1 MQRVADL
8 EVAFNSVDKKVSGER
23 NKSSAFAAIKIKAKR
38 VFIAYYMR
46 LAREDMRKTHAN
58 RFTFSRKRCIIQ
70 WNKSV
75 KEKKGY
81 GKETLLYHDGD
92 CVYLG

>member
-46 LAREDMRKTHAN
+46 LAREDMR
-58 RFTFSRKRCIIQ
+58 
-70 WNKSV
+70 
-75 KEKKGY
+75 E
-81 GKETLLYHDGD
+81 
-92 CVYLG
+92 